1 MYKCSTVNNRAAKDN
16 TCINAATVSNH
27 QSRLVFKKK
36 TRPRSDEWL
45 AHHLKQRQSGWT
57 WWYVD
62 SILLI
67 ESIDQLDRH
76 KAPLRREREREKASR
91 EREKESKMIT
101 LDGHLTRPVV
111 WYWRGSGQRVIRE
124 RAPSECVSVCSLK
137 CVCLCVWIRACVCVW
152 SGGTESEAA
161 RLWKVMWFVV
171 LASRATDARELVIR
185 SARHSVKCAS
195 TAVNE

>member
-137 CVCLCVWIRACVCVW
+137 CVCLCVWIRACVCVERGNGKRGCKTLK
-152 SGGTESEAA
+152 S
-161 RLWKVMWFVV
+161 
-171 LASRATDARELVIR
+171 DVIR
-185 SARHSVKCAS
+185 GAGQSSYWRAGTSYSLGPAFRQVCVDGS
-195 TAVNE
+195 